1 MPKQGPTFASVTT
14 EPCKCRWAQD
24 VSAEPDNSV
33 VFDSDTNE
41 YQFRT
46 PKGGSLTIYH
56 CPFCG
61 GVMPRSKRAEL
72 FAHITEAE
80 RDRLATLTS
89 GVKSVADAIRLFG
102 KPQHDHP
109 RGLVVRT
116 PAKGRRPPSIASYR
130 VLRFTRASDTADVE
144 LIDYGPQGI
153 RFALQGK
160 YLGKRRGRP
169 TSGCS

>member
-1 MPKQGPTFASVTT
+1 
-14 EPCKCRWAQD
+14 

-102 KPQHDHP
+102 KPQRDHP

>member
-1 MPKQGPTFASVTT
+1 MAGRKPTFASVTT
-14 EPCKCRWAQD
+14 KPCKCGWAQN
-24 VSAEPDNSV
+24 VAAEPYNSV

-46 PKGGSLTIYH
+46 PKGGSLAIYH

-72 FAHITEAE
+72 FAYINEAE
-80 RDRLATLTS
+80 RNRLASLTA
-89 GVKSVADAIRLFG
+89 GVNSVADAIRVFG

-109 RGLVVRT
+109 RGLVVQT
-116 PAKGRRPPSIASYR
+116 PAKGRRPPSVASYR

-144 LIDYGPQGI
+144 LIDYGPQGV
-153 RFALQGK
+153 RVQLRAK
-160 YLGKRRGRP
+160 YLGRPRRPRTKR
-169 TSGCS
+169 